1 MKHYGV
7 NVTVQYRDNFR
18 IDLKEAGISY
28 TELPILE
35 PDVLSYEYHGQQMF
49 AVIKPCEESEKIYL
63 TGQIPLDM
71 SWENL
76 IKDCDAQSS
85 GSEPME
91 LHTKA
96 YVLLQSAIKV
106 ARDAKNHEDSFT
118 FTPLVEPTARE
129 ISEALISVG
138 ATAERILEMDHHD
151 IDDSL
156 LDELRRA

>member
-1 MKHYGV
+1 MKHYNV
-7 NVTVQYRDNFR
+7 NVTTQYRNDFR
-18 IDLKEAGISY
+18 SDLKEAGICY
-28 TELPILE
+28 TELPILR
-35 PDVLSYEYHGQQMF
+35 PDVLSYEYHGQHMF
-49 AVIKPCEESEKIYL
+49 AVIKPCEGCEKIYL
-63 TGQIPLDM
+63 TEQVPLDM

-85 GSEPME
+85 GSDPME
-91 LHTKA
+91 LHTRA
-96 YVLLQSAIKV
+96 YLLLQTAIKV

-138 ATAERILEMDHHD
+138 ATVERILEMDHHD

-156 LDELRRA
+156 LDELRMA